1 MLKIWIVG
9 RGRMGGAVEAEIAAC
24 EDLALA
30 GASEYVPE
38 ADSIGAA
45 DVIIDFSHPNN
56 PRAVCERAARD
67 GTALV
72 LGTTGLG
79 DAHRQYIAQA
89 AQKAPVVHSANFSTG
104 IAIFERLLA
113 EMRGVS
119 HLFDIEVVEAHH
131 RYKQDAPSGTAK
143 LLLAAID
150 PENERERIYG
160 RGGMGARGNEIGVH
174 SIRGGTVA
182 GEHSGLF
189 LGEDEVL
196 EIRHSAASRRI
207 FARGALTAAR
217 FAAGKA
223 PGLYSMQDVLWGG
236 KDA

>member
-56 PRAVCERAARD
+56 TRAVCERAARD

-72 LGTTGLG
+72 LGTTGLSDG
-79 DAHRQYIAQA
+79 HRQYISQA

-150 PENERERIYG
+150 LENERERIYG

-182 GEHSGLF
+182 GEHSVLF

>member
-1 MLKIWIVG
+1 M
-9 RGRMGGAVEAEIAAC
+9 
-24 EDLALA
+24 
-30 GASEYVPE
+30 
-38 ADSIGAA
+38 
-45 DVIIDFSHPNN
+45 
-56 PRAVCERAARD
+56 
-67 GTALV
+67 
-72 LGTTGLG
+72 
-79 DAHRQYIAQA
+79 
-89 AQKAPVVHSANFSTG
+89 
-104 IAIFERLLA
+104 
-113 EMRGVS
+113 
-119 HLFDIEVVEAHH
+119 
-131 RYKQDAPSGTAK
+131 QDAPIGTAK

-150 PENERERIYG
+150 PENEHERIYG
-160 RGGMGARGNEIGVH
+160 RGGMGARGSEIGVH

-182 GEHSGLF
+182 GEHSVLF